1 VGRLYPSTVVP
12 VVLHA
17 EDMAGRSYR
26 GETSVSSA
34 PPPLARLWVEPLD
47 AEPLPE
53 AVLAILQA
61 DLILLAPGS
70 LYTSTIASLLIA
82 ELRSAVLRTGLPV
95 IYVANLMTEPTES
108 AGMDLEDHVAAIQ
121 AFAGF
126 PLRVVLGNTTP
137 LPGNLLRRYLKEG
150 STPMPRWP
158 GTTRCC

>member
-1 VGRLYPSTVVP
+1 
-12 VVLHA
+12 
-17 EDMAGRSYR
+17 
-26 GETSVSSA
+26 
-34 PPPLARLWVEPLD
+34 VEPLD

-82 ELRSAVLRTGLPV
+82 ELRSAVIRTGLPV

-108 AGMDLEDHVAAIQ
+108 AGMDLEAHVAAIQ
-121 AFAGF
+121 AFAGIA
-126 PLRVVLGNTTP
+126 LSVVIANTTP

-150 STPMPRWP
+150 GAPLLAGAASLCGVPVVARSLLDPEAEMARHHPVLLNRAL
-158 GTTRCC
+158 REVIASL